1 MMRRILVEVLA
12 LACSGV
18 FVIGCNSHQAAVPL
32 RLSCTS
38 YSTSALTN
46 YDQMSTTYLDDL
58 TRHPIN
64 NLTGGVVWNTRY
76 YLESL
81 ITAYQATSNTKYI
94 QAFMDTGTWV
104 MNLVQTTQVLN
115 VPDPT
120 APGATGPTISV
131 TGWPTLES
139 SYGTPVSI
147 PNAAGTV
154 SLYAQSLSTGAAIAY
169 FQVTQQTDGSLQLAW
184 LDPNANVVQSNTVT
198 TVADLTALA
207 AQPLVWGQSVGRII
221 LAGTGLPAAGRYQVN
236 ASFEPTIWHEQTGGI
251 LLPFVQFLLLAK
263 QNPGIADSSIT
274 EQWNSKIQSI
284 AASYENEFVSDGA
297 GGLRFINP
305 QWLPNA
311 LAGTDSAADYIF
323 VEATFRLSLYE
334 LTSDPRQLALA
345 RGLAFHQ
352 QEYHWQLNS
361 FGWLE
366 LKFWPCIISWSSRA
380 NAPAGN
386 IWDVFQ
392 FDPTDPAPAEDASF
406 VADFLNLAS
415 QYNLLAQLG
424 ITTMSFDAQQATFMD
439 FMVGGTDMRFAGPQ
453 GIMRSSYPIATS
465 TQNEQVWYSADPWAP
480 SAWTPPQFSSP
491 NFTNAYWN
499 WMLEYGQSPQNYP
512 VGYFLRAWARSESAQ
527 MSACAAASN

>member
-1 MMRRILVEVLA
+1 MRRRLVEVLA
-12 LACSGV
+12 LACSGILV
-18 FVIGCNSHQAAVPL
+18 GCNSAAHPTAVPL
-32 RLSCTS
+32 QLSCTNS
-38 YSTSALTN
+38 STIALTN
-46 YDQMSTTYLDDL
+46 YDQMSTTYLDDT

-64 NLTGGVVWNTRY
+64 NLSGGVAWNTRY

-81 ITAYQATSNTKYI
+81 ITAYETTANTKYI

-104 MNLVQTTQVLN
+104 MNLVQTTRVLN

-131 TGWPTLES
+131 TGWPTLVN

-147 PNAAGTV
+147 PNATGNV
-154 SLYAQSLSTGAAIAY
+154 SLYAQSLSTGNAIAY
-169 FQVTQQTDGSLQLAW
+169 LQVTQQTDGSLQLAW

-221 LAGTGLPAAGRYQVN
+221 LTGTGLPAVGRYQVN
-236 ASFEPTIWHEQTGGI
+236 ASFEATVWHEQTGGI

-263 QNPGIADSSIT
+263 ENPEIADSST
-274 EQWNSKIQSI
+274 VQLWTGKVQSI

-323 VEATFRLSLYE
+323 AEASFRLFLYE
-334 LTSDPRQLALA
+334 LTSDPHQLALA
-345 RGLAFHQ
+345 RGLTLHQ
-352 QEYHWQLNS
+352 QTFHWQLNS

-366 LKFWPCIISWSSRA
+366 LRFWPCIISWSSHA

-406 VADFLNLAS
+406 VADFLKVAS

-424 ITTMSFDAQQATFMD
+424 ITTSFDAQQATFMK
-439 FMVGGTDMRFAGPQ
+439 FMVGGSDMPFAGPH

-465 TQNEQVWYSADPWAP
+465 TPKEQMWYSADPWAP
-480 SAWTPPQFSSP
+480 SAWAPPQFSSP

-527 MSACAAASN
+527 MSACAAAST